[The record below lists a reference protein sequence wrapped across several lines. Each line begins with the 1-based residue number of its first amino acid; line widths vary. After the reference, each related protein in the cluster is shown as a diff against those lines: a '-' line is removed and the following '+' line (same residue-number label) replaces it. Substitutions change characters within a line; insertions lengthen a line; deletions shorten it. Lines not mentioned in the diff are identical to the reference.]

1 MTSKWLSWTPAPG
14 ISRARQQTEPTEP
27 AKQEPKQQSPGSV
40 GFAGVDFPDRDKFE
54 LRGNAVEFDCLGQT
68 LFLVE
73 DDADAERA
81 VKLFDVPRG
90 DVWTRAE
97 IELLREAPDQ
107 ETRDEIIRCKR
118 LFRGVLKPDD
128 GVRGIS
134 GEEWCRLY
142 QVGRRPSPPAEPD
155 HPSPHATACRPPA
168 HQEQLFEFSDHRK
181 DHTQ

>member
-1 MTSKWLSWTPAPG
+1 MTSKWMSWTPTPG
-14 ISRARQQTEPTEP
+14 ISGACPETKPAEP
-27 AKQEPKQQSPGSV
+27 AKQGAEQQSPGSV
-40 GFAGVDFPDRDKFE
+40 GFAGADFPVHGKFE

-73 DDADAERA
+73 DDADADRA
-81 VKLFDVPRG
+81 VKLFEVPRG

-107 ETRDEIIRCKR
+107 ATRDEITRCKR
-118 LFRGVLKPDD
+118 LFRGVLKPND

-142 QVGRRPSPPAEPD
+142 QVGRVPSPPAEPD
-155 HPSPHATACRPPA
+155 HPSAPAPACRPPA

>member
-1 MTSKWLSWTPAPG
+1 MTSRWLSWTPAPG
-14 ISRARQQTEPTEP
+14 ISRAYPQTTPTEP

-40 GFAGVDFPDRDKFE
+40 GFAGADFPAPGKFE
-54 LRGNAVEFDCLGQT
+54 LRGNAVEFDCLGQA

-81 VKLFDVPRG
+81 VMLFAVPRG
-90 DVWTRAE
+90 DVWTRAD
-97 IELLREAPDQ
+97 IALLREAPDQ

-142 QVGRRPSPPAEPD
+142 QVGRVPSPPPEPD
-155 HPSPHATACRPPA
+155 LPSAHEAACRPTA
-168 HQEQLFEFSDHRK
+168 HQERLFEFSDHRK